1 MTLRLAI
8 TPGEPAGIGPDVVIQ
23 AAQTPCPAERVVFG
37 DPDLL
42 QARAKELGLP
52 LNLIPLDTTSPPQQ
66 LPPSTLA
73 FHALTLRC
81 PVQAGNADARNS
93 PYVMDTLRAATQAC
107 LEGHCDALVTG
118 PVHKG
123 LIHEAGIPFS
133 GHTEFLAEYTQS
145 EQVVMLLAAPGLRVA
160 LATTHLPLK
169 EVAAAITPALLENI
183 LLVLDRDLARYFCKS
198 RPHIFVCGLNPH
210 AGDHGALGRE
220 EMDIIIPT
228 LDRLRAKG
236 LHITGPLSADTIFSD
251 KNRQQAD
258 VFLAMYHDQGLPVL
272 KSQGFGE
279 AVNVTLGLNII
290 RTSVDH
296 GTAFELAGT
305 GRADNGSFHAAT
317 QMAITM
323 CEHRHQHRNS

>member
-8 TPGEPAGIGPDVVIQ
+8 TPGEPAGIGPDIVIQ
-23 AAQTPCPAERVVFG
+23 AAQVPCQAERVVFC
-37 DPDLL
+37 DPELL
-42 QARAKELGLP
+42 QARAKQLGLP
-52 LNLIPLDTTSPPQQ
+52 LILKPLDTRSAPQQ
-66 LPPSTLA
+66 QPPSTLA
-73 FHALTLRC
+73 FHALPLRC
-81 PVQAGNADARNS
+81 PVQAGKADARNS

-107 LEGHCDALVTG
+107 LDGYCSALITG

-123 LIHEAGIPFS
+123 LINEAGIPFS
-133 GHTEFLAEYTQS
+133 GHTEFLAEYTGSQ
-145 EQVVMLLAAPGLRVA
+145 QVVMLLATPDLRVA

-169 EVAAAITPALLENI
+169 DVPAAITSGLLEDI
-183 LLVLDRDLARYFCKS
+183 LLTLDKDLSHYFCKS

-210 AGDHGALGRE
+210 AGDKGALGRE
-220 EMDIIIPT
+220 EIDVIMPT
-228 LDRLRAKG
+228 LETLRAKG

-272 KSQGFGE
+272 KYHGFGE

-296 GTAFELAGT
+296 GTAFDLAGT
-305 GRADNGSFHAAT
+305 GRADTGSFHAAT
-317 QMAITM
+317 QMAIAM
-323 CEHRHQHRNS
+323 CEHRLAQRRN